1 MRSNGSRAAVARLF
15 ARHISTPAQALGEI
29 SLRRPLL
36 SVLIKQPTNPSLA
49 GEPGKKLPYTVQ
61 VELPPLPAGA
71 KAEPAEGEEPEEAE
85 AAEATEAAP
94 KPTGPRYKEE
104 AVLHASHAASLW
116 PAMMAMLCRAAN
128 DHRGGEAGGTSRV
141 DRQ

>member
-1 MRSNGSRAAVARLF
+1 M
-15 ARHISTPAQALGEI
+15 
-29 SLRRPLL
+29 
-36 SVLIKQPTNPSLA
+36 A

-104 AVLHASHAASLW
+104 AVRHCHCLRASW
-116 PAMMAMLCRAAN
+116 PRWLR
-128 DHRGGEAGGTSRV
+128 HSGLR
-141 DRQ
+141 